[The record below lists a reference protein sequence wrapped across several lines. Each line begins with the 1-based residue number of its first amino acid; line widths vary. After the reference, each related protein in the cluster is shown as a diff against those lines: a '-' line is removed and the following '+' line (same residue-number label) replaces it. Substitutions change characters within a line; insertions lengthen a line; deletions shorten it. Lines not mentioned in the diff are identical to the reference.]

1 MWSRWW
7 LLLEISCQQ
16 CSVPG
21 NCVVSSPQD
30 MLERVYFPIWTR
42 STLTF
47 PCIQH
52 TISGGKAMPCLS
64 FTVKMLYLMF
74 SEESG
79 WMLSIWT
86 EVKLLFFF
94 FGYSLWLPLQFA
106 LKFSQAVAREF
117 FLFPSEWYLVK
128 PQLLCWDQGLFE
140 RWVRPKP
147 SQHLGGKRICG
158 KCQQVILA

>member
-7 LLLEISCQQ
+7 ILLEISCQQ

-30 MLERVYFPIWTR
+30 MLKRVYFPVWAR
-42 STLTF
+42 SMLTF
-47 PCIQH
+47 PCILH
-52 TISGGKAMPCLS
+52 TLSGGKAMPCLS
-64 FTVKMLYLMF
+64 FTVKVLYFMF

-86 EVKLLFFF
+86 EVKLFFLAILS
-94 FGYSLWLPLQFA
+94 YCPCSLLLSF
-106 LKFSQAVAREF
+106 LKLLLESS
-117 FLFPSEWYLVK
+117 LFPSEWYLVK
-128 PQLLCWDQGLFE
+128 PQLPCWDWGLFE
-140 RWVRPKP
+140 RWVRPRP
-147 SQHLGGKRICG
+147 SQHLGRKRICG